1 MDGLNHYR
9 KVASELIRLY
19 EFITDRHFPV
29 IAPRSVFLTTEQLE
43 KLEKFPPAGGL
54 SRFTRRMEVDVSIE
68 KIMHAYEIG
77 GDTFEMGFKY
87 PKRDIP
93 IIYEAVQEY
102 IRLWVDIKINA
113 VGYNTATVDE
123 LRALERVSRSL
134 FGIYKY
140 YREEEE
146 EERLKGNDETTDY
159 GLANVALSLMQFGSG
174 EAKGLSFISYIDQYH
189 DKLKSSNDTYTMYL
203 DRHRYDEPER
213 QKNITDMFKAPTMQ
227 HDLGG
232 NWN

>member
-1 MDGLNHYR
+1 MDGVNHYR
-9 KVASELIRLY
+9 KVSSELIKLY
-19 EFITDRHFPV
+19 EFITDTHFPV

-54 SRFTRRMEVDVSIE
+54 SRFTKRMEVDVSIE

-93 IIYEAVQEY
+93 IIYEAIQEY

-113 VGYNTATVDE
+113 VGYNTATIEE

-146 EERLKGNDETTDY
+146 EERLKSNDGMTDY
-159 GLANVALSLMQFGSG
+159 SLANVAMALMQFGGG
-174 EAKGLSFISYIDQYH
+174 EAKGLSFVSYVDQYY
-189 DKLKSSNDTYTMYL
+189 DKLKNSNDTYTLYL
-203 DRHRYDEPER
+203 DRHRYVEPER
-213 QKNITDMFKAPTMQ
+213 QQNITDMFKLPTMGNNI
-227 HDLGG
+227 DG

>member
-9 KVASELIRLY
+9 KVSSELIRLY
-19 EFITDRHFPV
+19 EFITETHFPV

-43 KLEKFPPAGGL
+43 KLENFPPPGGL

-93 IIYEAVQEY
+93 IIYEAIQEY

-113 VGYNTATVDE
+113 VGYNTATIDE

-134 FGIYKY
+134 FAIYKY

-146 EERLKGNDETTDY
+146 EERLRTNEGETDY
-159 GLANVALSLMQFGSG
+159 GLANVAMSLMQFGG
-174 EAKGLSFISYIDQYH
+174 GAAKNLSFVSYIDQYH
-189 DKLKSSNDTYTMYL
+189 DKLKSSNDTYTLYL
-203 DRHRYDEPER
+203 DRHRYVEPEK
-213 QKNITDMFKAPTMQ
+213 QQNITEMFKPPTMQ
-227 HDLGG
+227 YDLNG